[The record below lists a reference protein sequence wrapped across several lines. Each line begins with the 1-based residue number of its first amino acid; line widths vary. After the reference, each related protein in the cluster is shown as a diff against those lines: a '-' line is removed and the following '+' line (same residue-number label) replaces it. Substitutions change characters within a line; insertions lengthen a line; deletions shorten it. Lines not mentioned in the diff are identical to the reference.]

1 MKRKRTGYMKY
12 GGKEWSDITII
23 TIYRAGIGAGPGESL
38 EHSINS
44 AYAADRDQVTEALLA
59 KELQQ

>member
-1 MKRKRTGYMKY
+1 MVRHNNHYNLSGWHRR
-12 GGKEWSDITII
+12 
-23 TIYRAGIGAGPGESL
+23 RAGESL

-44 AYAADRDQVTEALLA
+44 SYAPDRDQVTEALLA